1 MATSEAENGAGAEH
15 ELERAAST
23 RSHGFIAEIFDGAD
37 DALAALEV
45 IEPGLVSTGFQTRDW
60 LTILYEEIAPARH
73 ALPRLVV
80 VTDREIGDVVMALP
94 LVVAKEGLLR
104 VASFADLGVS
114 HCCGPLLA
122 RASLSEVSRL
132 PRAWRAARAAM
143 RDVDLIRF
151 GRMPAEIGG
160 QRNPLLDLF
169 GSAPSP
175 TTVHRLT
182 VTKSFEDYLQGL
194 DKKYRKDLERCQR
207 LWEKAGNPRFY
218 RATTMD
224 EIAHVFSTLEE
235 QQAVWHA
242 THGTNDIFA
251 DPVRRSFYE
260 RVAIDGADAGLTELF
275 ALEAKGK
282 IVATLL
288 GLVHDRTFTML
299 QISTAGEGWSHLSPG
314 RLVVLE
320 AVKHFAARGI
330 RRFDLGINSNPL
342 KHGFGTEQVPL
353 YDLVIAQ
360 DVTALP
366 KAIKHEI
373 VAHWRLRSI
382 FRKAA
387 PPIRS

>member
-1 MATSEAENGAGAEH
+1 MATSEAENGAGGEH

-45 IEPGLVSTGFQTRDW
+45 IEPGLGSTGFQTRDW

-80 VTDREIGDVVMALP
+80 VTDSEIGEVVMALP

-104 VASFADLGVS
+104 VARFADLGVS
-114 HCCGPLLA
+114 DCCGPLLA
-122 RASLSEVSRL
+122 RATLADGWRL
-132 PRAWRAARAAM
+132 RRAWRSARAAM
-143 RDVDLIRF
+143 RDVDLLRLE
-151 GRMPAEIGG
+151 RMPAEIGG
-160 QRNPLLDLF
+160 RPNPLIDLF
-169 GSAPSP
+169 GTALSPAPL
-175 TTVHRLT
+175 HRLI
-182 VTKSFEDYLQGL
+182 VNESFENYLQSL

-207 LWEKAGNPRFY
+207 LWEKAGNPRFH

-224 EIAHVFSTLEE
+224 EIAHVFATLEE
-235 QQAVWHA
+235 QRAVWHA
-242 THGTNDIFA
+242 AHGTNDILA
-251 DPVRRSFYE
+251 DPARRSFYE
-260 RVAIDGADAGLTELF
+260 RLAIDGTNAGLTELF
-275 ALEAKGK
+275 ALEANGK

-288 GLVHDRTFTML
+288 GLVHDRTFAML
-299 QISTAGEGWSHLSPG
+299 QISTAGEDWSHLSPG

-320 AVKHFAARGI
+320 AVKHFVARGI

-342 KHGFGTEQVPL
+342 KHGFGTQEVPL

-373 VAHWRLRSI
+373 AAHWRLRSI
-382 FRKAA
+382 FKKGV
-387 PPIRS
+387 PPVGN